1 MEAGK
6 FKTNELNK
14 EILINDEK
22 KESFT
27 DQNIDKVKLLGMQ
40 EYDNNHSGIEIE
52 KGNEIEIDL
61 TNNIIVRND
70 QDDMMIRDQRD
81 ELLDPIRDTYQFHA
95 LSASAKIARR
105 RLLEK
110 IKEKREINVE
120 LEEDEDGLRKM
131 VNGYLNDV
139 ERKKAAKETKAKLEK
154 FGTFKKALA
163 KDKFLS
169 RGEKAKMLY
178 NYAKTFAAE
187 VEVYKAIYCS
197 TDINAKREREID
209 EYLRRYDTLM
219 EHFENNSQDMAELSF
234 LDDEAGLLI
243 NSSILGADADSVL
256 ERAKKRALKLD
267 KHSARQQE
275 EEQPH
280 EYNLKQYD
288 SGLPAAQAEALGRTD
303 DWLMGLGI
311 NSPKRLPF
319 VNRILALSARER
331 LFVYRLVETGHLAN
345 PDISDIGMSQ
355 TTYIPDTSKISFK
368 MYRVPFRL
376 WEKFGKDGMMRH
388 HWGMLETALSIVMRP
403 DVKQAIDDFA
413 KVAERGKSA
422 KDDKN
427 DISQEIED
435 IKDDSIKKVASSVY
449 EAAEERDRLLDEAI
463 SAVEEYVKAQKTSD
477 GAWIKK
483 QQRKETAEEKK
494 QLAIAKL
501 DQLFGKDRVLQE
513 RQQELIYATNYTA
526 ESVGDV
532 ALEIED
538 NTEYAVK
545 QAALVTSKLS
555 MIPSLYKSEIQAMAE
570 SAKAVGQ
577 TAMIG
582 NHNVLDLVEKAN
594 LISGAASAVSGAVGL
609 LGSLKG
615 FKKTVKALTNGN
627 LSVLDRVYTGTN
639 YLYGLGASVVTAG
652 IGLANMHYATDTAKA
667 LVENTPGLVKDISGK
682 ISFAAKAVSVGGL
695 AMNAADYAVQGKH
708 LYHRHQAKKQISSL
722 KKSEFI
728 VRDDATYMDGIIKLD
743 GRNKTK
749 QVVST
754 TFSAVNNIGGFTAL
768 IAGPAFSLI
777 WGGASVVLSLAGK
790 MTEYLLSERSK
801 ERTAE
806 EFLDLNNIEDLLGNM
821 DEEAKHSLLNNKKK
835 LKELKKNLMNHMAA
849 ELGFTTFRTF
859 FKHIAGKYAEF
870 LFRKLF
876 YDEQDDLITEDDKNA
891 HDVSKACVQL
901 VKGMGLRVKFPRGTD
916 KKSIEKIRPTAK
928 AIAAKLGG

>member
-1 MEAGK
+1 MESGK

-14 EILINDEK
+14 DILINDEK
-22 KESFT
+22 KDNLKDLNTDKIKLNGMKES
-27 DQNIDKVKLLGMQ
+27 DN
-40 EYDNNHSGIEIE
+40 EYS
-52 KGNEIEIDL
+52 EIEIDKENEIDL
-61 TNNIIVRND
+61 INNNIIIHND
-70 QDDMMIRDQRD
+70 QDDMQIRDQRD
-81 ELLDPIRDTYQFHA
+81 EILDPIRDTYQFHA
-95 LSASAKIARR
+95 LSASAKIARK
-105 RLLEK
+105 RLIEK
-110 IKEKREINVE
+110 IKKSKTVNAE
-120 LEEDEDGLRKM
+120 LEEDKDGLRKM
-131 VNGYLNDV
+131 VTGYLNDV
-139 ERKKAAKETKAKLEK
+139 ERKKVAKETKAKLEK
-154 FGTFKKALA
+154 FWSLKKALA

-169 RGEKAKMLY
+169 RKEKAKMLY
-178 NYAKTFAAE
+178 NYAKTFETE
-187 VEVYKAIYCS
+187 VEVYKTIYCS
-197 TDINAKREREID
+197 KNFNVKRGLEID
-209 EYLRRYDTLM
+209 EYLRRYDTLR

-234 LDDEAGLLI
+234 LDEGDGLLVD
-243 NSSILGADADSVL
+243 SSILGNEADSVL
-256 ERAKKRALKLD
+256 DRAKKRALKLD
-267 KHSARQQE
+267 KHSAGQQA

-288 SGLPAAQAEALGRTD
+288 SGLSAEQAEALGRTD

-319 VNRILALSARER
+319 INRILALSARER

-345 PDISDIGMSQ
+345 PDISDIGLSQ
-355 TTYIPDTSKISFK
+355 TTYIPNVSKISFK

-376 WEKFGKDGMMRH
+376 WEKLGKDGVMRH
-388 HWGMLETALSIVMRP
+388 HWGMLETALSVVTRP

-413 KVAERGKSA
+413 KFAEREKSEKNG
-422 KDDKN
+422 KDDQN
-427 DISQEIED
+427 DISQAIENIAD
-435 IKDDSIKKVASSVY
+435 EGVKKIAGSVY
-449 EAAEERDRLLDEAI
+449 TAAKERDRLLDEAI
-463 SAVEEYVKAQKTSD
+463 KAVEEYVKAQKTSD

-483 QQRKETAEEKK
+483 QERKETAEEKK
-494 QLAIAKL
+494 QLAIGKL

-513 RQQELIYATNYTA
+513 RQQELLYATNYSA

-532 ALEIED
+532 ALELEE

-545 QAALVTSKLS
+545 QTAIVTSKLS
-555 MIPSLYKSEIQAMAE
+555 TIPSIYKSEIQAMAE
-570 SAKAVGQ
+570 NAMAVGQ

-582 NHNVLDLVEKAN
+582 NHDLLGMVEKAN
-594 LISGAASAVSGAVGL
+594 YISGAASAVSGAVGL

-615 FKKTVKALTNGN
+615 IKKTVTAMFNGN

-639 YLYGLGASVVTAG
+639 YLYGLGASVVSTG
-652 IGLANMHYATDTAKA
+652 IGLASMRYAADTAKA
-667 LVENTPGLVKDISGK
+667 LVENTPELVKDISGK
-682 ISFAAKAVSVGGL
+682 ISFASKAVSVGGL

-722 KKSEFI
+722 NI

-749 QVVST
+749 QAVST
-754 TFSAVNNIGGFTAL
+754 TFSTVNNIGGFTAL

-806 EFLDLNNIEDLLGNM
+806 EFLNLNNIEDLLGNM
-821 DEEAKHSLLNNKKK
+821 DKAAKDNLLNNKKK
-835 LKELKKNLMNHMAA
+835 MKELKKNLMNHMAA

-928 AIAAKLGG
+928 SIAAKLGG